1 MRFGRVRPASA
12 DALVSVAIAIVATW
26 PLVLHFATHAPGAE
40 RWNGREIF
48 FETCTNL
55 WNLWWFRFAIVDL
68 HQSPFDGTYTFY
80 PVGADLWLH
89 TLAPLPAAVGAI
101 LQTFVGLVVT
111 YNTLTLA
118 ALVAAAVAAAALG
131 RRLGLTPGSAR
142 VAGAIYAFAP
152 AVFAR
157 IYAGHF
163 ELLWIAWLPLTL
175 LLFLRTIDPAGR
187 GWVSSL
193 ALGLALAGAVYT
205 SAYYA
210 VYAVEAMCVAAV
222 VYWRQVIQRSAVMRL
237 AVASLITVVCAAP
250 MLARVG
256 GSESAMGSTERRRHD
271 FRSLSLDPIAFVVP
285 SFMHPVLADR
295 LDATNMALSR
305 PLGLPQESCAY
316 LGWSVIGLAVLGAWP
331 AVRARAVAGG
341 TASVF
346 RRVLPIALATV
357 FLVLSLGSELKI
369 LGRATGITMP
379 AALLQH
385 VPIVS
390 MARAPGRY
398 IYVGLLGVALL
409 AGAGLQRLPRRSWQA
424 ALLAIL
430 AFEYWPK
437 VPLTDMTVP
446 PVYHRLAFAP
456 KDVAVLDVPVGAR
469 DGLAVI
475 GRSPSFEFLGQT
487 VHQKPIVAG
496 MASRLSEQ
504 RWRAVENAPLVG
516 ALMGARDANTIV
528 PSEAIAYFRAH
539 RIQAIVVHPSAS
551 SGDRELIQR
560 VLPIA
565 GREKYQDGTE
575 LWWVR

>member
-1 MRFGRVRPASA
+1 VRFGRLRPASA
-12 DALVSVAIAIVATW
+12 DALVSVALAIAATW
-26 PLVLHFATHAPGAE
+26 PLVLHIATHAPGAGH
-40 RWNGREIF
+40 WNGREIF
-48 FETCTNL
+48 FETPTNL

-68 HQSPFDGTYTFY
+68 HQSPFNGTYTFY

-89 TLAPLPAAVGAI
+89 TMAPLPAAVGAI

-118 ALVAAAVAAAALG
+118 ALVAAGVAAAALG

-142 VAGAIYAFAP
+142 VAGAIYTFAP

-175 LLFLRTIDPAGR
+175 LLFLRTIDPAER
-187 GWVSSL
+187 GWVPTL
-193 ALGLALAGAVYT
+193 ALGFALAGAVYT
-205 SAYYA
+205 SANYA
-210 VYAVEAMCVAAV
+210 VYALEAMCVTAV
-222 VYWRQVIQRSAVMRL
+222 VYGRQVIRRRAFMRL
-237 AVASLITVVCAAP
+237 AVASLVTVISAAP

-256 GSESAMGSTERRRHD
+256 GSESAMGGAERRSQD
-271 FRSLSLDPIAFVVP
+271 FRGLCLDAIAFVVP

-295 LDATNMALSR
+295 LDATNLALSQ
-305 PLGLPQESCAY
+305 PSGLPQESCAY
-316 LGWSVIGLAVLGAWP
+316 LGWSVIALAVLGAWP
-331 AVRARAVAGG
+331 AARARAVAGG
-341 TASVF
+341 AASVF

-357 FLVLSLGSELKI
+357 FLVLSLGSELKF

-379 AALLQH
+379 AAVLQH
-385 VPIVS
+385 VPIVN
-390 MARAPGRY
+390 MARAPGRHV
-398 IYVGLLGVALL
+398 YVGLLGVALL
-409 AGAGLQRLPRRSWQA
+409 AGAGLLRLPRRSWQA
-424 ALLAIL
+424 ALLAVV

-437 VPLTDMTVP
+437 VPLTDTTVP
-446 PVYHRLAFAP
+446 RVYHRLAFAP
-456 KDVAVLDVPVGAR
+456 NDVAVLDVPVGAR
-469 DGLAVI
+469 DGLHFV
-475 GRSPSFEFLGQT
+475 GRASSFELVGQT
-487 VHQKPIVAG
+487 VHQKPIVGG

-516 ALMGARDANTIV
+516 ALMGVRDANTIV

-539 RIQAIVVHPSAS
+539 RIQAIVIHPSAS

-565 GREKYQDGTE
+565 GCEKYQDGTE